1 MWQCHPQYRLTALA
15 CGLALSAWPLWAA
28 APEDEQALALLK
40 TKAEQFQRF
49 LAQKPVF
56 LSKEDFRTSPT
67 GQLYYPVRLTF
78 LAGCFAVVV
87 GFAALVAGNLQYLGV
102 TGRRKA

>member
-1 MWQCHPQYRLTALA
+1 ME
-15 CGLALSAWPLWAA
+15 G
-28 APEDEQALALLK
+28 
-40 TKAEQFQRF
+40 F
-49 LAQKPVF
+49 V
-56 LSKEDFRTSPT
+56 
-67 GQLYYPVRLTF
+67 F